1 MAIISGDVD
10 DSSVMGDAALG
21 GQYGGAITYVTCR
34 TNAAATTPD
43 GCSRRSELC
52 CRSSFADAPKTALLA
67 MDPDR
72 KLFHG
77 PEARPLPPTN
87 GVSWHGQLEFRPALE
102 QSLQRAL
109 SLNPCQL
116 VA

>member
-1 MAIISGDVD
+1 M
-10 DSSVMGDAALG
+10 
-21 GQYGGAITYVTCR
+21 
-34 TNAAATTPD
+34 TNARNAFPVAIAAQM
-43 GCSRRSELC
+43 CFACLSRQQLP
-52 CRSSFADAPKTALLA
+52 SSLACLAVATFADAPKTALLA